1 MMHRNIIETVMGAV
15 VLVVAALFIY
25 FAYTTAQVR
34 TGPGYELT
42 AVFSTVG
49 GLAPGSDVRISGI
62 KVGTVQS
69 SRLDP
74 GSYNAVVVLT
84 VAEDV
89 RLPADTLAVVAS
101 EGVLG
106 GRYLELRPGRST
118 ALLQAGGRISETRAY
133 RSLEDQVGEII
144 FLATAKPGDGSD
156 RGTTPA
162 PEAPSPG
169 LAP

>member
-1 MMHRNIIETVMGAV
+1 MMHRNIIETMMGAV

-25 FAYTTAQVR
+25 FAYATAQVR

-42 AVFSTVG
+42 AVFSKVG
-49 GLAPGSDVRISGI
+49 GLSAGSDVRISGI

-74 GSYNAVVVLT
+74 ASYNAVVVLT
-84 VAEDV
+84 VAEDI

-106 GRYLELRPGRST
+106 GRYLELRPGRS
-118 ALLQAGGRISETRAY
+118 ASLLQAGGRITETRAY

-144 FLATAKPGDGSD
+144 FLATAKPGDSNGSD
-156 RGTTPA
+156 TGSTRHAPPPA
-162 PEAPSPG
+162 PAP
-169 LAP
+169 